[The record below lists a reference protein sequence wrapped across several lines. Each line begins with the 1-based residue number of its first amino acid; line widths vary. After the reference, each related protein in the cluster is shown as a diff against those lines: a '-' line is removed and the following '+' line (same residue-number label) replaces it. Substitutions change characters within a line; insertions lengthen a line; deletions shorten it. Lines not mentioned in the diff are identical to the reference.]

1 MQMVRNRRW
10 TALVTSGLLIL
21 GGPVGAQTSRPMREL
36 GRVEALIDAAG
47 VQLSLAGH
55 RAMIGL
61 QNLRPALA
69 EAGFRLQAIAPALGG
84 LDLRIGQSTG
94 ERVSSRPPAGWD
106 DQDPGDSLYRA
117 ARSTLNRG
125 DYGQA
130 AYLFSQIHDRFG
142 RSTYAADSYYWE
154 AFARYR
160 QGSTDNL
167 RSALRLIER
176 QLDRYPDASTH
187 DDAASLGQRIRGQLA
202 RTGDSRAAEQVK
214 IEAEKLVDE
223 DHDRKGRD
231 KGRKYTED
239 RTSSRTRCRDDDD
252 DEKMAALN
260 ALLQMDEDRALPILK
275 KVMVRRDPESV
286 CLRRKAVFLIS
297 QHSGPEAESMLLAAV
312 RSDPDKEVR
321 EQGVFWLSQV
331 GGEHAA
337 IALDSILRSSD
348 DPAVQEKAIFAL
360 SQHSSERAM
369 RSLRDYAVKTD
380 APRNLRENAIF
391 WLGQTDRG
399 ENAGFLKSLYKAVK
413 EESLKEKIIFSVA
426 QHGSRENQRWLIDV
440 AADQSEEVELR
451 KKAIFW
457 AGQSGVALS
466 ELFALYDRTPER
478 EIREGLIF
486 AYSQRSEK
494 AAVDKLIQI
503 ARSEKD
509 KDLRKNAM
517 FWLSQS
523 KDPRVADLLE
533 EMLNK

>member
-1 MQMVRNRRW
+1 MRMERGRTVRW
-10 TALVTSGLLIL
+10 TALVTIGLLGL
-21 GGPVGAQTSRPMREL
+21 GAPLPAQTSFRLDL
-36 GRVEALIDAAG
+36 GRVRTLLDIGAAELDRAS
-47 VQLSLAGH
+47 Q
-55 RAMIGL
+55 RAMSGL
-61 QNLRPALA
+61 FNLRPALA
-69 EAGFRLQAIAPALGG
+69 DASFRLQAIAPALGG
-84 LDLRIGQSTG
+84 IDLQLGQLTA
-94 ERVSSRPPAGWD
+94 ERWSARPPASWD

-117 ARSTLNRG
+117 ARSTLNRN
-125 DYGQA
+125 DYTQA
-130 AYLFSQIHDRFG
+130 AYLFSKIHERYA
-142 RSTYAADSYYWE
+142 RSTYAPDSYYWE

-167 RSALRLIER
+167 RSALRLLEQ

-187 DDAASLGQRIRGQLA
+187 DDATSLAQRIRGQLA
-202 RTGDSRAAEQVK
+202 RKGDERSAEAIRRQ
-214 IEAEKLVDE
+214 AEKAADDASE
-223 DHDRKGRD
+223 PTRGR
-231 KGRKYTED
+231 
-239 RTSSRTRCRDDDD
+239 SRTRCRDDDD

-275 KVMVRRDPESV
+275 KVMARRDAESA

-297 QHSGPEAESMLLAAV
+297 QHSGGEAESMLLAAV
-312 RSDPDKEVR
+312 RNDPDKEVR

-369 RSLRDYAVKTD
+369 KSLRDYAVKAD

-391 WLGQTDRG
+391 WLGQSDKGG

-440 AADQSEEVELR
+440 AADQSEDVETR
-451 KKAIFW
+451 KRAIFW
-457 AGQSGVALS
+457 AGQSGVPLP
-466 ELFALYDRTPER
+466 ELFSLYDRTPER

-486 AYSQRSEK
+486 AYSQRSDK

-503 ARSEKD
+503 ARTEKD

-533 EMLNK
+533 ELLNK